1 MVRIAR
7 SAERDQFQLS
17 DAAGTDELIQ
27 ASTQQTGPGLLRGP
41 LGQSRLG
48 GDGTTVLRVAS
59 LVSGRVLYH
68 CVREQSKA
76 SHAAVAPA
84 PRNDISS
91 CRASP
96 DLLARPL
103 G

>member
-17 DAAGTDELIQ
+17 DAAGTEELIQ
-27 ASTQQTGPGLLRGP
+27 ASEQQSGPGRLRGP
-41 LGQSRLG
+41 VGRSGFG

-59 LVSGRVLYH
+59 LVSGLYH

-76 SHAAVAPA
+76 LRAAVAPA